1 MPDNLKAGVT
11 KACWYDPEINPSYL
25 ELARH
30 FNTVVLPA
38 RPRRPRDKAAAEA
51 GVLAVERW
59 VLAPL
64 RNRSFYSLVELN
76 EAIATKVAE
85 LNARQFR
92 GEPTS
97 RDDLF
102 AELEAPALRRLPTSR
117 FELATWRKATVHIDY
132 HVDAGDRHYYSV
144 PFRFVRQK
152 VEMRMTADTVEVLKG
167 GVRIA
172 SHRREWGRR
181 RYITDPAH
189 MPPSHRAHLEWTP
202 ERLVNW
208 AATVSGPTAQ
218 LVEKILESR
227 PHPEHAYRASL
238 GIMSLAR
245 RHGNDR
251 VEAASIRALAAGAA
265 SYSSVK
271 SILAENLDRVPL
283 PEAPFTP
290 APPDHPNLRGPS
302 YYAGGESEQC
312 S

>member
-1 MPDNLKAGVT
+1 VT
-11 KACWYDPEINPSYL
+11 RACWYDPEVNPSYL
-25 ELARH
+25 ELARCY
-30 FNTVVLPA
+30 NTIVLPA
-38 RPRRPRDKAAAEA
+38 RPRKPRDKAAAEA

-64 RNRSFYSLVELN
+64 RNRQFFSLAELD
-76 EAIATKVAE
+76 EAIATKVGE

-102 AELEAPALRRLPTSR
+102 DELEADALRSLPATR
-117 FELATWRKATVHIDY
+117 FELAAWRKATVHIDY
-132 HVDAGDRHYYSV
+132 HVDAGDGHYYSV

-152 VEMRMTADTVEVLKG
+152 VEMRITATTVEVLKG

-172 SHRREWGRR
+172 SHARQHGRR

-202 ERLVNW
+202 QRLVSW
-208 AATVSGPTAQ
+208 AATVSGSTGE

-227 PHPEHAYRASL
+227 PHPEHAYRACL

-245 RHGNDR
+245 RYGNDR
-251 VEAASIRALAAGAA
+251 AGAACARALAAGAI

-271 SILAENLDRVPL
+271 SILAENLDRLPL
-283 PEAPFTP
+283 PEVAV
-290 APPDHPNLRGPS
+290 APPPPEHDNLRGAG
-302 YYAGGESEQC
+302 YYAREESEGC